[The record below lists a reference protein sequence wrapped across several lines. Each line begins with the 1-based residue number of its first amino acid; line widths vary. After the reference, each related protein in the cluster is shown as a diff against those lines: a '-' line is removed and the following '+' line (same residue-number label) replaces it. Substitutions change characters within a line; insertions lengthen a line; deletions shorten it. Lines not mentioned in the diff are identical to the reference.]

1 MLKHILYFSLF
12 LALFLACSEVKSN
25 KETQEGEP
33 VQQKVSQMSE
43 PEHQQVVLVS
53 IPDWN
58 AVEGRLMRYEWEGGV
73 WQAQDEGWPIVVG
86 KAGMAWGKGMR
97 EFPDAEGPQK
107 VEGDKRSPAG
117 VFILGAAFG
126 YADKPDW
133 LEGPYV
139 HVIPSTM
146 CIEDGESQFYNQI
159 IDEKEESADW
169 NSTDHMLRKDDL
181 YEWGVFVAH
190 NSPEA
195 ESGKG
200 SCIFLHVWRRND
212 SGTAGCTAM
221 DKSRMKELVAWLK
234 PQKRP
239 ILLQM
244 PEKAQELNELKREL
258 NLPSL

>member
-1 MLKHILYFSLF
+1 MMRDILYLFSI
-12 LALFLACSEVKSN
+12 LALLACEAPKKSMKEALPKEVGLEVSEITVPKN
-25 KETQEGEP
+25 QQI
-33 VQQKVSQMSE
+33 VQ
-43 PEHQQVVLVS
+43 VS

-58 AVEGRLMRYEWEGGV
+58 SVEGRLMRYEWEEGGWKAV
-73 WQAQDEGWPIVVG
+73 DEGWPIVVG
-86 KAGMAWGKGMR
+86 KAGMAWGKGIQ
-97 EFPDAEGPQK
+97 EFPNAEGPQK

-117 VFILGAAFG
+117 IFVLGSAFG

-139 HVIPSTM
+139 HVVPTTM
-146 CIEDGESQFYNQI
+146 CIEDGASQFYNQI
-159 IDEKEESADW
+159 IDEKEESPDW

-200 SCIFLHVWRRND
+200 SCIFLHVWRQND

-221 DKSRMKELVAWLK
+221 DKSRMRELISWLK
-234 PQKRP
+234 PDKRP
-239 ILLQM
+239 LLLQM
-244 PEKAQELNELKREL
+244 PENIPELAQVKKEL
-258 NLPSL
+258 NLPAY